1 VDYENIIYEKKE
13 GVGII
18 TFNRPEQRN
27 ALSLQLVREMRQ
39 ALEEIEE
46 DDDVKVM
53 IITGGPACF
62 STGGDL
68 AEVGK
73 EESRKAFDVEGHVA
87 FEKIAQLSKPTI
99 AAISGWCVAGGLE
112 IAMCCDMRVASATA
126 RIGDAHIKMG
136 LIGGGGGPARLPRLI
151 PVSKAKE
158 LLFTGDSVDAEEALR
173 LGLVNRVA
181 PLETYMDAAMELAR
195 KIAKHSLLG
204 LRLTKRAVNWALNM
218 NEYQAVEYTRVCSND
233 VLASAEFKERIRA
246 FLSKQK

>member
-1 VDYENIIYEKKE
+1 MGYEAIIYEKKD
-13 GVGII
+13 GVGMI

-39 ALEEIEE
+39 ALDDIEE
-46 DDDVKVM
+46 DDSIKVM
-53 IITGGPACF
+53 VITGGPTCF

-68 AEVGK
+68 SEVAK

-112 IAMCCDMRVASATA
+112 IAICCDMRVASATA

-136 LIGGGGGPARLPRLI
+136 LIGGGGSPARLPRLI
-151 PVSKAKE
+151 PISKAKE
-158 LLFTGDSVDAEEALR
+158 LLFTGDSIDAEEAFR

-181 PLETYMDAAMELAR
+181 PLETYMEVTMDLA
-195 KIAKHSLLG
+195 KQIAKHSLLG
-204 LRLTKRAVNWALNM
+204 LKLTKRAVNVSLNM
-218 NEYQAVEYTRVCSND
+218 NEYQAVEYSRLCSNE
-233 VLASAEFKERIRA
+233 VLASPEFKERIRA
-246 FLSKQK
+246 FLTKQK